1 MKLPKNKIYKKTT
14 TKKWLLDASV
24 TLERPKQCRFRCQ
37 VIMLAHCDV
46 EQRVVRPHLAFSFPR
61 TDIVSAKRG
70 PVVTV
75 CPEYQ
80 ERAWLLID
88 SGKKKIDLGHSVRER
103 RKREKLSWLCL
114 TSVDR
119 TQAAQGAWIQGLPS
133 PSSVCSLLTL
143 QDCQSGVKVGYQL
156 VGGWIFTPP
165 LIGREME
172 KWKNLK

>member
-1 MKLPKNKIYKKTT
+1 
-14 TKKWLLDASV
+14 
-24 TLERPKQCRFRCQ
+24 
-37 VIMLAHCDV
+37 MLAHCDV

-103 RKREKLSWLCL
+103 RKREKLS
-114 TSVDR
+114 
-119 TQAAQGAWIQGLPS
+119 
-133 PSSVCSLLTL
+133 
-143 QDCQSGVKVGYQL
+143 
-156 VGGWIFTPP
+156 
-165 LIGREME
+165 
-172 KWKNLK
+172 